1 MWAKLLALPQSPAWD
16 RWVFLGFV
24 VLAVLGVGV
33 LWKVP
38 QWQVARVEGLDSKER
53 FDKRNEARKTLATI
67 LGGVAFLT
75 GGYFTWRNFNLA
87 QESLRV
93 SQQGQITD
101 RFTKAIE
108 QLGAVDSQGKPK
120 FEVRLGGIYSLEA
133 IAKDSKDLH
142 WPIMEV
148 LCSYVRGN
156 APAQPPANPASAG
169 QKKSGSQGTTSQPE
183 VHPRADIQAILT
195 VLGRRD
201 AWQENENQ
209 RLDLSGTDLAG
220 PDLRH
225 AHLKRADF
233 ARAYLTRADLTQADL
248 SGAYLIGAY
257 LTRAN
262 LSGADLSGA
271 DLSWA
276 DLSGAYLSRA
286 NLSGANLKDA
296 KGADVALA
304 QTSIVPE
311 SGQFTGWKKCV
322 NNVLVRLIIGKKARR
337 SSAAGR
343 KCRAEY
349 VKVAEVIGAE
359 VGISL
364 YDNKTE
370 YRVGQIV
377 RCDKWNEDRWTECG
391 GGIHFYL
398 TRIEAENHS

>member
-156 APAQPPANPASAG
+156 APAQPLANAASAD
-169 QKKSGSQGTTSQPE
+169 QKKSGSQGTTSQHE
-183 VHPRADIQAILT
+183 VHPCADIQAILT

-201 AWQENENQ
+201 AWQEHENQ
-209 RLDLSGTDLAG
+209 RLDLSGTNLVGADLYK
-220 PDLRH
+220 
-225 AHLKRADF
+225 AHLERADF
-233 ARAYLTRADLTQADL
+233 TQADLRWARLRGAYLGGAYLGGAYLNRANLSGADL
-248 SGAYLIGAY
+248 SGAYLIGVDLREADLSGANLSRADLNGADLSGSDFARADLTRADLIQADLTQAD

-262 LSGADLSGA
+262 LSGADLSLAELRGA
-271 DLSWA
+271 DLRVAVLREA
-276 DLSGAYLSRA
+276 DLSGVDLSTAMNLTQEQVNSARGNVDTKLPANFCLPRNWIDVKPDTARA
-286 NLSGANLKDA
+286 CPAPK
-296 KGADVALA
+296 
-304 QTSIVPE
+304 
-311 SGQFTGWKKCV
+311 
-322 NNVLVRLIIGKKARR
+322 
-337 SSAAGR
+337 
-343 KCRAEY
+343 
-349 VKVAEVIGAE
+349 
-359 VGISL
+359 
-364 YDNKTE
+364 
-370 YRVGQIV
+370 
-377 RCDKWNEDRWTECG
+377 
-391 GGIHFYL
+391 
-398 TRIEAENHS
+398 